1 MDNFFIDLA
10 TNVQNALAEDI
21 GSGDINVE
29 LLTKEIITAQLISRE
44 SAILCGTAWF
54 EETFKQLDNKVKID
68 WLVKDSDNIK
78 SDQCLCKITGTSQT
92 LLTGERTAIN
102 FLQLLSG
109 TATETQCYV
118 NAIADTNTK
127 ILDTRKTIPGLR
139 RAQKYAVHCGGGT
152 NHRMGLYDAF
162 LLKENHI
169 AAAGSITLAVI
180 AARNYAPNLPIEV
193 EVETLEQVK
202 EALDIKAER
211 LLLDNFEVPK
221 LYQAVDMV
229 QRQVELEASGGI
241 TLDNINAIAK
251 TGVDFISIGAITKNI
266 QAVDFS
272 MRVI

>member
-29 LLTKEIITAQLISRE
+29 LLAKEIITAQLISRE
-44 SAILCGTAWF
+44 PAILCGIAWF
-54 EETFKQLDNKVKID
+54 EATFRQLDNKVKID

-78 SDQCLCKITGTSQT
+78 PDQCLCKITGTAQT

-102 FLQLLSG
+102 FLQLLSA
-109 TATETQCYV
+109 TATETKLYV
-118 NAIADTNTK
+118 DAIADTNTR

-169 AAAGSITLAVI
+169 AAAGSITKAVI
-180 AARNYAPNLPIEV
+180 AARNHVPNLPIEI

-211 LLLDNFEVPK
+211 LLLDNFELDK
-221 LYQAVDMV
+221 LYRAVDMV
-229 QRQVELEASGGI
+229 QKQVELEASGGI
-241 TLDNINAIAK
+241 TLDNIHAIAK

-266 QAVDFS
+266 QAIDFS

>member
-29 LLTKEIITAQLISRE
+29 LLAKETITAQLISRE
-44 SAILCGTAWF
+44 PAILCGVAWF
-54 EETFKQLDNKVKID
+54 EATFKQLDNKVKID
-68 WLVKDSDNIK
+68 WLVKDGDNIK
-78 SDQCLCKITGTSQT
+78 PDQCLCKITGTAQT

-102 FLQLLSG
+102 FLQLLSA
-109 TATETQCYV
+109 TATETQRYV
-118 NAIADTNTK
+118 NLIADTNTK

-139 RAQKYAVHCGGGT
+139 KAQKYAVHCGGGT

-169 AAAGSITLAVI
+169 AAAGSITKAVI
-180 AARNYAPNLPIEV
+180 AARNHMPNLPIEV

-202 EALDIKAER
+202 EALGIKVER
-211 LLLDNFEVPK
+211 LLLDNFE
-221 LYQAVDMV
+221 LSQLEQAVDMV
-229 QRQVELEASGGI
+229 QKQVELEASGGI
-241 TLDNINAIAK
+241 TLDNIYSIAK
-251 TGVDFISIGAITKNI
+251 TGVDFISIGAITKNVHAI
-266 QAVDFS
+266 DFS

>member
-1 MDNFFIDLA
+1 MDNFFVDLA
-10 TNVQNALAEDI
+10 TNVQCALAEDI

-29 LLTKEIITAQLISRE
+29 LLARDIITAQLISRE

-54 EETFKQLDNKVKID
+54 EKTFKQLDETVKIA
-68 WLVKDSDNIK
+68 WSVKDGDNI
-78 SDQCLCKITGTSQT
+78 SPNQTLCTITGTAQA

-109 TATETQCYV
+109 TATETQRYV
-118 NAIADTNTK
+118 KAIAGTSAR

-139 RAQKYAVHCGGGT
+139 RAQKYAVYCGGGT

-169 AAAGSITLAVI
+169 SAAGSITQAVV
-180 AARNYAPNLPIEV
+180 AARNYAHNLPVEV

-202 EALDIKAER
+202 EALDAKVER
-211 LLLDNFEVPK
+211 LLLDNFSLAQ
-221 LYQAVDMV
+221 LYAAVNIV
-229 QRQVELEASGGI
+229 QGRVELEASGGI
-241 TLDNINAIAK
+241 TLENIQAIAK

-266 QAVDFS
+266 LAIDFS